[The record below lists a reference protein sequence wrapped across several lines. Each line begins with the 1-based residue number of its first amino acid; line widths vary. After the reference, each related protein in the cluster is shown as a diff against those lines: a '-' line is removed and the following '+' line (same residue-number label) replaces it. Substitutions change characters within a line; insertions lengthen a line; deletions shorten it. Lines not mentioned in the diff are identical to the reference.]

1 LIRPWDGA
9 FLALLDEDAPM
20 RELSAILRDY
30 ERQPVP
36 APVRKPWWT
45 MALVNVAIAVNVG
58 ALLFGGH
65 LAANLT
71 FAESI
76 GAIVFGSL
84 LVAVIAAGCAVI
96 GARTQLSTAM
106 ISRSVF
112 GELGAR
118 IVSLLLAS
126 TLFGWFGVQAGFFG
140 SSAAALIQNVWE
152 RDVDTWLL
160 SLMGGV
166 LMTSTAVLGYRA
178 IEKLSLIAVPLLLGL
193 LAVSVGSVLREQSL
207 GQLLAAEPSA
217 GPMTMGFATSLVAGT
232 FIVGAVVAPDVTR
245 WARSPRDAMLS
256 VFVGFFAGSVV
267 MLSMA
272 VVLATATGTGDAVQV
287 FLRLG
292 MGTSA
297 LLILIL
303 AQWTT
308 NDSNLY
314 SSALGFSVV
323 FPSVPKWQLS
333 IVAGLIGTA
342 LAVLGIYGRLIP
354 FLSVLTALIV
364 PLSGILVAEYFL
376 LKRGRGPATGET
388 GPIMVWRSFPP
399 WSLAALVAFATTPPA
414 GGGPGWLTLTGLP
427 GLDGFFVAVGLQY
440 ALGRVT
446 RGAAEEA
453 VDASG
458 LKAPAPCSVRTG
470 PPGSNRGGS
479 A

>member
-1 LIRPWDGA
+1 ML
-9 FLALLDEDAPM
+9 
-20 RELSAILRDY
+20 ELSALLRDY
-30 ERQPVP
+30 ERHPVP
-36 APVRKPWWT
+36 APMRKPWWT
-45 MALVNVAIAVNVG
+45 MTLVNVAVAVNVG
-58 ALLFGGH
+58 ALLFGAH

-112 GELGAR
+112 GEFGAR

-140 SSAAALIQNVWE
+140 SSAAALIENVWE

-160 SLMGGV
+160 ALMGGV

-178 IEKLSLIAVPLLLGL
+178 IEKLSVISVPLLLGL
-193 LAVSVGSVLREQSL
+193 LAVSLGSVFREQSL
-207 GQLLAAEPSA
+207 GQLLAAEPS
-217 GPMTMGFATSLVAGT
+217 GHMTMGLATSLVAGT
-232 FIVGAVVAPDVTR
+232 FIVGAVLAPDVTR
-245 WARSPRDAMLS
+245 WARSTRDAMLS

-267 MLSMA
+267 MLGMA

-292 MGTSA
+292 MGASA

-323 FPSVPKWQLS
+323 FRSVPKWQLS
-333 IVAGLIGTA
+333 IAAGLIGTA
-342 LAVLGIYGRLIP
+342 LAVLGIYSRLIP
-354 FLSVLTALIV
+354 FLSVLTAVIT
-364 PLSGILVAEYFL
+364 PLSGIFVAEYFL
-376 LKRGRGPATGET
+376 LKRGRGSGTAET
-388 GPIMVWRSFPP
+388 GPVMVWRSFPP
-399 WSLAALVAFATTPPA
+399 WGLAALVAFATTPAA

-427 GLDGFFVAVGLQY
+427 GLDGFLVAAGLQY
-440 ALGRVT
+440 VLGRST
-446 RGAAEEA
+446 WGAATEA

-458 LKAPAPCSVRTG
+458 LKAPAPSPIRTG
-470 PPGSNRGGS
+470 PPGSKREGS